1 VGYGGC
7 PFAPS
12 GFVRNVTDEFDFV
25 RGTLSGH
32 RTMTGHY
39 VRVGETTVEVPT
51 RVKDARTGT
60 NATGEANVTDETGD
74 D

>member
-32 RTMTGHY
+32 RTMTVHY
-39 VRVGETTVEVPT
+39 ARVGETTVEVPT
-51 RVKDARTGT
+51 QVKDAKTVT
-60 NATGEANVTDETGD
+60 NATGKANVTDETGD